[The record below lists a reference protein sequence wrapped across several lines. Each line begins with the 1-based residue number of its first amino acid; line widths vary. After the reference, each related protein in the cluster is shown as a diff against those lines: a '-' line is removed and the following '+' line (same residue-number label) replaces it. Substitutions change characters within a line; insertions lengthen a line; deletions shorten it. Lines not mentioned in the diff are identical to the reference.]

1 MVERNT
7 GKDLEELVARLER
20 LLQPDGFQVFV
31 NRRIL
36 DDDGVQLAEF
46 DVEIKG
52 VSGRRSI
59 HWLIECRDRPSAGPA
74 PSAWIEQ
81 LVGRREL
88 HQLDQV
94 IAVSTTGFSIPAIKI
109 AERAGVVLR
118 RVTSVADLASDFK
131 VIAFRLAIFLCGN
144 GTFQINTDGQAGF
157 NVNLRNLFLRRL
169 DRTEPE
175 RFVDFISDTLDWPEG
190 SDNESRLVYFVQNEP
205 IEFRIGEQLILA
217 RSFCAQVVVTRRVLD
232 GTALAAKLYSQ
243 DDQVI
248 GQEGLFTWTMP
259 EGGIRARIQ
268 VVSLDSGKE
277 ACRVEFLNTFPD
289 TWQGRELL
297 VYGKS

>member
-1 MVERNT
+1 MERNT

-20 LLQPDGFQVFV
+20 LLCPDGFEVVV

-46 DVEIKG
+46 DVEIKS
-52 VSGRRSI
+52 VAGRRSVN
-59 HWLIECRDRPSAGPA
+59 WLIECRDRPSAGPA

-94 IAVSTTGFSIPAIKI
+94 IAVSTTGFSIPATKL
-109 AERAGVVLR
+109 AESAGIVLR
-118 RVTSVADLASDFK
+118 RVTSVIDLASDFK
-131 VIAFRLAIFLCGN
+131 VAAFRLVISLCHAA
-144 GTFQINTDGQAGF
+144 TFQINADGQCNGD
-157 NVNLRNLFLRRL
+157 LRNLFLRRL
-169 DRTEPE
+169 DHTEPQ
-175 RFVDFISDTLDWPEG
+175 RFVDFVYDAVHWAPE
-190 SDNESRLVYFVQNEP
+190 ESERETGLVYIIQNEP
-205 IEFRIGEQLILA
+205 MEFRIGEQSMLV
-217 RSFCAQVVVTRRVLD
+217 RSFHAQVVMTRLVLA

-259 EGGIRARIQ
+259 EGPFRARVQ
-268 VVSLDSGKE
+268 VVSLDNGKE
-277 ACRVEFLNTFPD
+277 ACSVEFLDALPN
-289 TWQGRELL
+289 TWQGRELH